1 MTFAE
6 WQVGQVFW
14 SVLWFTL
21 FFLWVW
27 TVIMVFIDV
36 FRSRDLSGWAKALW
50 TLFIIF
56 LPVLGVLAY
65 LIARGHKIGE
75 HQLEDARQTDEAM
88 RGYVRSVVA
97 TPASDLDALASL
109 RDRGVID
116 EEEYLS
122 MKARVVA
129 TPTDTV
135 R

>member
-75 HQLEDARQTDEAM
+75 HQLEDAQKTDEAM

>member
-65 LIARGHKIGE
+65 LIARGNKIGE
-75 HQLEDARQTDEAM
+75 HQLEDARKTDEAM